1 MKNTIIGI
9 IVVVLVAFGI
19 YYFTNSSKSV
29 KVVNDPNV
37 ATNTVKEVPLVA
49 TTTKPVD
56 KTQTVIGKSGEGR
69 DIVAYHYGAGTKEV
83 LFVGGIH
90 GGYAWNTALLAYQ
103 SMDYLKNNPS
113 VIPAN
118 VKVTI
123 IPVLNPDGLNKVVGT
138 AGVFTAS
145 DVSSSESTVVAGRFN
160 SNEVDLN
167 RNFDCDW
174 QSTGKWQSKTVSA
187 GTSAFSESEALAIK
201 NYVEVSAPVA
211 VVAWYSAAGGVY
223 SSNCHGGVLPVTKS
237 LTNLFAKA
245 AGYTASEEFDFYE
258 TTGDMTNWLAKKG
271 IPAIAVLLT
280 NHTDTELT
288 KNKAGMIS
296 VLNYFAK

>member
-9 IVVVLVAFGI
+9 IVVVLVAFGV
-19 YYFTNSSKSV
+19 YYFMNSSKSV
-29 KVVNDPNV
+29 EVVNDPNTTLDTTKNLP
-37 ATNTVKEVPLVA
+37 AVA
-49 TTTKPVD
+49 TTTVD
-56 KTQTVIGKSGEGR
+56 KTKTVIGKSGEGR
-69 DIVAYHYGAGTKEV
+69 DIVAYHYGDGTKEV

-103 SMDYLKNNPS
+103 AMDYLKNNS
-113 VIPAN
+113 NVIPAN

-138 AGVFTAS
+138 DGVFTAA
-145 DVSSSESTVVAGRFN
+145 DVSTSQATVVAGRFN

-174 QSTGKWQSKTVSA
+174 QSSAKWQSKTVSA

-201 NYVEVSAPVA
+201 NYVESSSPVA

-223 SSNCHGGVLPVTKS
+223 SSNCHGGVLPVTKT

-245 AGYTASEEFDFYE
+245 AGYTAAEEFDFYE

-271 IPAIAVLLT
+271 IPAISVLLT